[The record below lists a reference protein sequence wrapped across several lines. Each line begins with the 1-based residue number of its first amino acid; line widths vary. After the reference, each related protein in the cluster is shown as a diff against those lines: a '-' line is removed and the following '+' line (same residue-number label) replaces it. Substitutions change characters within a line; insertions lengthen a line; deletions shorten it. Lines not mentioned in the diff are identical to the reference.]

1 MDAVKKKVIV
11 IYCYYSDDILLSLS
25 ILLWLLLLINRCALL
40 CYSLPMFH
48 DDWPLGQWWFAIAI
62 YVKWPKGMYIYIYG
76 RSSIYRWFHRDSM
89 GFPDKR
95 LTQRKKKKKNDFGG
109 PQNWI
114 GRLQC
119 GYQAANSLQWLKLG
133 YPLVIC
139 YIAIENGT
147 FIVDLPIKDGDFLR
161 LC

>member
-95 LTQRKKKKKNDFGG
+95 LTQRKKKKKKRFWGSPKLDRKVTMWLSSSQQFAVGET
-109 PQNWI
+109 
-114 GRLQC
+114 RLPS
-119 GYQAANSLQWLKLG
+119 GNLLHSYWKWYLYSWFT
-133 YPLVIC
+133 Y
-139 YIAIENGT
+139 
-147 FIVDLPIKDGDFLR
+147 
-161 LC
+161 